1 MRWSSW
7 AGRQHGKQW
16 AGLCAG
22 QRGPKGLGG
31 GGKALISPVQR
42 RQSAGHLPSP
52 RETDGGCQTLHN
64 FCLTKN
70 NIPAVVSQKRSA
82 HCHQKLLMPKNQPS
96 PLQLVPAKLLAWV
109 FNPPHGRFFYFKCW
123 AVQLTSLHHKS
134 ENQLSSSLSAAVSD
148 FFTH

>member
-7 AGRQHGKQW
+7 AGRQHGIQW
-16 AGLCAG
+16 AGLCAA

-31 GGKALISPVQR
+31 GGKALINPVQR
-42 RQSAGHLPSP
+42 RQSAGHPPSP

-64 FCLTKN
+64 CSLTKN

-96 PLQLVPAKLLAWV
+96 PLQLVPVKLLAG
-109 FNPPHGRFFYFKCW
+109 FSIQTMADFSLFKRW
-123 AVQLTSLHHKS
+123 AVQLISVHHKS

-148 FFTH
+148 